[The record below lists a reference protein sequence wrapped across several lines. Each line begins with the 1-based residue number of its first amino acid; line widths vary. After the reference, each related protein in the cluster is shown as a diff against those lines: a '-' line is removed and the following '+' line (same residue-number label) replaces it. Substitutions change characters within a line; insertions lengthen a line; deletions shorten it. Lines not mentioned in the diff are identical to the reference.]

1 MFEQVLPGETKTI
14 LARLGES
21 EILGR
26 AALGGGTALALRLGH
41 RVSHDLDFFTR
52 EEFDEKLL
60 LPRLAGVGPFNL
72 ERTSWGTILGGF
84 GDIRFSLFYYD
95 YPVLSVPDRF
105 QGIDILDIPDIAAM
119 KIAAIASRGVK
130 RDFIDLYFICRE
142 CLSLNEVVELY
153 ERKYANLSATGIHIL
168 KSLTYFDDAEDE
180 ELPLMLKDIDWER
193 IRDYFRGKVK
203 RLSLPLIDPDADNP

>member
-21 EILGR
+21 ELLGR

-41 RVSHDLDFFTR
+41 RVSQDLDFFTR
-52 EEFDEKLL
+52 EQFDEKLL
-60 LPRLAGVGPFNL
+60 LPRLAGVAPFNL
-72 ERTSWGTILGGF
+72 DRTSWGTILGGF

-95 YPVLSVPDRF
+95 YPVLAAPDRF

-130 RDFIDLYFICRE
+130 RDFVDLFFICRE
-142 CLSLNEVVELY
+142 CLSLSEAVELY
-153 ERKYANLSATGIHIL
+153 DRKYANLSATGVHIL

-180 ELPLMLKDIDWER
+180 ELPLMLKDVDWDR
-193 IRDYFRGKVK
+193 IKDFFRGKVK
-203 RLSLPLIDPDADNP
+203 RLSIPLIGPDANNP